1 MTEPKNK
8 ILLIGWDAADWQH
21 IHPLIE
27 AGLMPTL
34 EGMINDGVMGNLG
47 TLKPVLS
54 PMLWNTVATGKLPDQ
69 HGIHGFVEPDRVN
82 GGVRPCAS
90 TSRKVKALWNI
101 LTQQGLR
108 SNVVGWWASHP
119 AEPIAGTVVSN
130 YFTSSKYSEKTGFEA
145 VPGTVHPQ
153 DREEYLAQ
161 FRVLPSELTHEH
173 ILPFIP
179 KAAKIDQVNDRR
191 LQDFGRVLTDCAS
204 IHAVAT
210 TVMEEDEWD
219 FTAIYYDAID
229 HFCHAFM
236 PYHPPQM
243 TIASDEDFEIYREV
257 ISGAYRFHDMM
268 LDRLLQLAGPETT
281 VILCSDHGFE
291 SGNQRPLGVSL
302 DPAGPADWH
311 RDFGIIVMKGP
322 GIKKDE
328 LVYGASLV
336 DIAPTIL
343 TMFGLPVGADME
355 GRPLVEAFAESP
367 KVETIPS
374 WEDVPGECGM
384 HPKDS
389 DANAL
394 LKNERSEELVKQFV
408 ALGYIQD
415 PSQDKSQSAKDAQ
428 VELDYNLAQTYVFKG
443 MPNEARNILERL
455 LEARPWENRFIYAL
469 ARCYFDSGYHAQAER
484 LLRAA
489 FPDDDLLPA
498 AVRLLLGR
506 TLLARHHRDDALT
519 VLLPALESSARQP
532 GVHAQLGETFLGLR
546 RNADAKAAFEK
557 SLSIHPEYATA
568 HQGLSSV
575 YLREREFEL
584 AAECALDAIGLVYRL
599 PIAHYNLG
607 VALAQLGELERAVT
621 AFEVVLSVNK
631 GFLNAHRWLARLY
644 HRLGRA
650 ERSEQHATTA
660 KSFMSRLSVDR
671 PVRSARS
678 TEFLPLPEIPSP
690 AERLRITIEDRNYTQ
705 ELPPSGKTFTIV
717 SGLPRSGTSLMMQ
730 ILSNAGIEPKT
741 DGERIADDDNPEGY
755 YEWEAIKLI
764 HKQPELFDEQGLEE
778 KAIKVISMLVHR
790 LPKHHQYKVI
800 FMMRPIEEIV
810 ASQRKMIERL
820 GSQGST
826 VTTDK
831 LQYQLDSHRTDI
843 LEWLDAAKNIEVL
856 KVDFPKLIADP
867 DVFVDPL
874 LEFLGPERLPRT
886 DTIAA
891 TVRPELH
898 RQRS

>member
-1 MTEPKNK
+1 
-8 ILLIGWDAADWQH
+8 
-21 IHPLIE
+21 
-27 AGLMPTL
+27 MPTL

-69 HGIHGFVEPDRVN
+69 HGIHGFVEPDPVN

-101 LTQQGLR
+101 LTQEGLR

-119 AEPIAGTVVSN
+119 AEPINGTVVSN
-130 YFTSSKYSEKTGFEA
+130 YFTSSKYSDQSGFEA
-145 VPGTVHPQ
+145 VPGTVHPKA
-153 DREEYLAQ
+153 REKYLAQ

-179 KAAKIDQVNDRR
+179 NAAKIDQQNDRR
-191 LQDFGRVLTDCAS
+191 LHDFGRVLTDCAS

-210 TVMEEDEWD
+210 TVMEEDAWD

-243 TIASDEDFEIYREV
+243 TIASDEDFEIYRDV
-257 ISGAYRFHDMM
+257 IRGAYRFHDMM
-268 LDRLLQLAGPETT
+268 LERLLELAGPETT

-291 SGNQRPLGVSL
+291 SGSQRPLGVSL

-322 GIKKDE
+322 NIKKDE

-336 DIAPTIL
+336 DIAPTVLSI
-343 TMFGLPVGADME
+343 FGLPVGDDME
-355 GRPLVEAFAESP
+355 GRPLAEAFNTAP
-367 KVETIPS
+367 KIETIPS

-384 HPKDS
+384 HADES
-389 DANAL
+389 TAGAML
-394 LKNERSEELVKQFV
+394 QNERSDELVKQFV

-415 PSQDKSQSAKDAQ
+415 PTADKAQSARDAQ
-428 VELDYNLAQTYVFKG
+428 MELDYNLAQNYVFKG
-443 MPNEARNILERL
+443 MPNEAREILERL
-455 LEARPWENRFIYAL
+455 LHIRPWESRFIYAL
-469 ARCYFDSGYHAQAER
+469 ARCYFDSGYYAQSER
-484 LLRAA
+484 LLRMA
-489 FPDDDLLPA
+489 FPDDSHLPA

-506 TLLARHHRDDALT
+506 TLLARHLREEALD
-519 VLLPALESSARQP
+519 VLRPALETSGGRP

-546 RNADAKAAFEK
+546 RNADAKMAFEQ
-557 SLSIHPEYATA
+557 SLAIHPEFATA
-568 HQGLSSV
+568 HQGLSTV

-607 VALAQLGELERAVT
+607 VALAQMGELERATT
-621 AFEVVLSVNK
+621 AFEVVLSIGK
-631 GFLNAHRWLARLY
+631 GNVNAHRWLARLHQQLD
-644 HRLGRA
+644 HREKAG
-650 ERSEQHATTA
+650 QHATAA
-660 KSFMSRLSVDR
+660 KAFLSRLSVDR
-671 PVRSARS
+671 PVRNARS

-690 AERLRITIEDRNYTQ
+690 AARLRITIEARNYAP
-705 ELPPSGKTFTIV
+705 ERPHSGKTFTIV

-730 ILSNAGIEPKT
+730 ILANAGIEPKT
-741 DGERIADDDNPEGY
+741 DGERIADVDNPEGY
-755 YEWEAIKLI
+755 FEWEAIQQIQKR
-764 HKQPELFDEQGLEE
+764 PELLDEEGLDA
-778 KAIKVISMLVHR
+778 KAIKVISMLIHC
-790 LPKHHQYKVI
+790 LPKHHDYKVI
-800 FMMRPIEEIV
+800 FMMRPIEQIV
-810 ASQRKMIERL
+810 ASQRHMIARL
-820 GSQGST
+820 GSEGSN

-831 LQYQLDSHRTDI
+831 LQYQLETHRSDV
-843 LEWLDAAKNIEVL
+843 LEWLDAAENIDLL
-856 KVDFPKLIADP
+856 KVDFTDLIADP
-867 DVFVDPL
+867 DASSEPL
-874 LEFLGPERLPRT
+874 VKFLGAASGRLA
-886 DTIAA
+886 DTIAT

-898 RQRS
+898 RQRG